1 MFKGLKKEI
10 QDEYRQTL
18 KHLVSGPLRE
28 EITDRSF
35 AQTDIAGAC
44 GLGGGGRREKCQST
58 PGVGMCLPA
67 AACQGPGA
75 GRGPRDRSTAG
86 LPSAAAAPAWV
97 PSASRQLWAA
107 QPSPIPGGGEKCD
120 ISKWDI
126 KV

>member
-44 GLGGGGRREKCQST
+44 GLGGGGS
-58 PGVGMCLPA
+58 
-67 AACQGPGA
+67 A
-75 GRGPRDRSTAG
+75 GEMPEHPRCGDVPPSCSLSRPRCGPRAEGPQHSRAPLSRSRPCVG
-86 LPSAAAAPAWV
+86 PQCQPSALGSSTLPH
-97 PSASRQLWAA
+97 PRRR
-107 QPSPIPGGGEKCD
+107 
-120 ISKWDI
+120 
-126 KV
+126 